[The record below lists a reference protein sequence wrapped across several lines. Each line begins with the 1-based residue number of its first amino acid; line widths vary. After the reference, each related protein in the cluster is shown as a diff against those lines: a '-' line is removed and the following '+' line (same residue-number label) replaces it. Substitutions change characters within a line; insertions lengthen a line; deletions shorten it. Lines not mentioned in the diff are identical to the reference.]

1 MKRRADS
8 GFGAIAAIMVLVIL
22 AALAGAIMKFG
33 TTQHLSSAQ
42 DMQSARAWQAAKAG
56 TEWGLYQ
63 AFQNG
68 GIWHAAGA
76 CNGAASR
83 RTLDLSAHTGFR
95 VTVQCNP
102 TATYAEG
109 ESAIGTAQQVRG
121 FQIVA
126 TACNSAGTCPDD
138 TAAVT
143 AGYVERVRQ
152 VIAFCPVGTGAGQC
166 P

>member
-1 MKRRADS
+1 MMRRAES

-22 AALAGAIMKFG
+22 AALAGAIVKFG
-33 TTQHLSSAQ
+33 TTQQLSSAQ

-56 TEWGLYQ
+56 TEWGLFQ
-63 AFQNG
+63 AFQPG

-76 CNGAASR
+76 CNGAGSAQ
-83 RTLDLSAHTGFR
+83 TLDLGAQTGFR

-102 TATYAEG
+102 TLTYAEG
-109 ESAIGTAQQVRG
+109 ESAIGSPRQVRG

-126 TACNSAGTCPDD
+126 TACNSAGSCPDD
-138 TAAVT
+138 AAAVT
-143 AGYVERVRQ
+143 PGYVERVRQ
-152 VIAFCPVGTGAGQC
+152 VIAFCPVGTGAGDC